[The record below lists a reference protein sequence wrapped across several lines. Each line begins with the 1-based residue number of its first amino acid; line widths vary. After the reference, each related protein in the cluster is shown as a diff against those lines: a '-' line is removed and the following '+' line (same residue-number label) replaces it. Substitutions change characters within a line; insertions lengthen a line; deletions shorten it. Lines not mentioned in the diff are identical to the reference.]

1 MLSKLNN
8 EQATEAKIKLQAI
21 MKEIEAERE
30 RDMAITSPTRPLF
43 YMPPTIRPGAPTT
56 PVEQQQ
62 PVYYDAFNASYAST
76 SSEALSFDALHYL
89 PPLDTS
95 FSWQPAP
102 GLEFLDQ
109 DFSFDLPPLT
119 DDMDCSSSGSVED
132 EDYDEQLQQ
141 IISSLPDGR
150 IPPDDWTTSY
160 PELNELIAASA
171 QDLDMAGLETFTPS
185 FELPEYI
192 TEAFNFQDEAFRK
205 SLDAELEAV
214 IASMPMPDID
224 ADAPTPVP
232 PFLQEGIVTE
242 EPAPM
247 ETDAAEPVVI

>member
-1 MLSKLNN
+1 VGIYFYSR
-8 EQATEAKIKLQAI
+8 IKLQAI

-43 YMPPTIRPGAPTT
+43 YMPPTIRPGAPTS

-62 PVYYDAFNASYAST
+62 PFYYENFNASSYAST
-76 SSEALSFDALHYL
+76 SSAPFSFDALHYL
-89 PPLDTS
+89 PPLNTS
-95 FSWQPAP
+95 FDWQPTP

-150 IPPDDWTTSY
+150 IAPDDWTTSY

-171 QDLDMAGLETFTPS
+171 QDLDMAGLESFTPS

-205 SLDAELEAV
+205 SLDAEFEAV
-214 IASMPMPDID
+214 IASMPTPDT
-224 ADAPTPVP
+224 DAPTPMP
-232 PFLQEGIVTE
+232 NFLQEGSVTE
-242 EPAPM
+242 EQAPM
-247 ETDAAEPVVI
+247 EC